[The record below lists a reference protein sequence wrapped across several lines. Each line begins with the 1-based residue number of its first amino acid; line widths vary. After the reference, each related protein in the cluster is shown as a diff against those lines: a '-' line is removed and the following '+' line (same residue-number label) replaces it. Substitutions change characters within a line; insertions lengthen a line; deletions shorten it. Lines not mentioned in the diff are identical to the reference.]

1 MPGSCYTQRHQKW
14 GFGTA
19 ILISM
24 VRLIV
29 WIAVGLLALSF
40 FGISLEALYTSPT
53 NQENM
58 SFLTKLFMQGWNV
71 IADQLNWLVDWVKML
86 FHGNA

>member
-1 MPGSCYTQRHQKW
+1 
-14 GFGTA
+14 
-19 ILISM
+19 M

-29 WIAVGLLALSF
+29 WIVVGLLALSF
-40 FGISLEALYTSPT
+40 FGVSLEALYTSPT

-71 IADQLNWLVDWVKML
+71 IADQLNACILWVKSI
-86 FHGNA
+86 F

>member
-1 MPGSCYTQRHQKW
+1 
-14 GFGTA
+14 
-19 ILISM
+19 M

-29 WIAVGLLALSF
+29 WIVVGLLALSF
-40 FGISLEALYTSPT
+40 FGVSLEALYTSPT

-71 IADQLNWLVDWVKML
+71 IADQLNAYILWVKSI
-86 FHGNA
+86 F

>member
-1 MPGSCYTQRHQKW
+1 
-14 GFGTA
+14 
-19 ILISM
+19 M

-29 WIAVGLLALSF
+29 WIVVGLLALSF

-58 SFLTKLFMQGWNV
+58 SFLTKLFMEGWNV
-71 IADQLNWLVDWVKML
+71 IADQLNGFVEWIRGIVTGN
-86 FHGNA
+86 GNA